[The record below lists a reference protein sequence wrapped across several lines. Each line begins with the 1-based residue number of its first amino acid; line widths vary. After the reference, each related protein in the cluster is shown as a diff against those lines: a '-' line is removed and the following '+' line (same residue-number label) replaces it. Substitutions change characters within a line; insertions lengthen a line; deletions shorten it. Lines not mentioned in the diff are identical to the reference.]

1 MFGFFLSVGFVG
13 LLYLAIGFFIN
24 KNNARYLLA
33 GYNTMDEEKRQ
44 KFPIDNYL
52 VFFKKIFYWN
62 VFFLIFVCNLPIS
75 TFSSRYRGFNLGSAS
90 SYFSFLFYCSKLKI
104 LK

>member
-1 MFGFFLSVGFVG
+1 MFEFFLSVGFVG

-44 KFPIDNYL
+44 KFPIDDYL
-52 VFFKKIFYWN
+52 VFFKK
-62 VFFLIFVCNLPIS
+62 FFIGMSF
-75 TFSSRYRGFNLGSAS
+75 
-90 SYFSFLFYCSKLKI
+90 FSFLSAIFLFLLLAQDVAVLIWAALQVISHFFFIVQSLKY
-104 LK
+104 